1 MTIEKQFI
9 KERVKIQSYLYHKT
23 GKKRELSEDLF
34 QELYIKVRK
43 IEEKGKYGEEGKF
56 LNFIKRIASNMV
68 IDHHRGKSKLKVISV
83 DSFVNDGQTQS
94 NNDFIFDLAKLKRKE
109 LEDEEYVDTFVSS
122 EMKERLEDAINQLPE
137 AQRELIN
144 QRYYRNMSYK
154 EIVLETGEKQEN
166 LLPRMFHAKK
176 NLKKILSYE

>member
-1 MTIEKQFI
+1 MGIEEQFI
-9 KERVKIQSYLYHKT
+9 KERVRIQSYLYHKT
-23 GKKRELSEDLF
+23 GKKKELSEDLF

-43 IEEKGKYGEEGKF
+43 IEENGKYIEEGKF
-56 LNFIKRIASNMV
+56 LNFIRRIASNMV
-68 IDHHRGKSKLKVISV
+68 IDHYRGNSKLKVVSV
-83 DSFVNDGQTQS
+83 DSFVNPSHTKS
-94 NNDFIFDLAKLKRKE
+94 NNDFIFDMAKLKRME
-109 LEDEEYVDTFVSS
+109 LEDEEYVDTFVSA
-122 EMKERLEDAINQLPE
+122 EMRERLENAIEQLPD
-137 AQRELIN
+137 AQKELIN